1 MKNELNIVCHAFPS
15 WNGDYVKSTV
25 ELMKELASNNK
36 VLYIDYAYTI
46 KDILFNFRKN
56 KWIPVKNILALKNP
70 LRKIELSNGAHLH
83 LLSLPPVLP
92 INWISNQKVFD
103 FFQSINARIIN
114 RRVIS
119 ALNKLKMKEPLLI
132 NAFNPTYGK
141 NALKGLDQKAT
152 FYYCYDN
159 ISAANWASK
168 HGSRLEQSFI
178 KQADAVIFSSDD
190 LQKTKGKE
198 AKVSYVIK
206 NGVDLSIFNNNLIQ
220 QLPET
225 DLNTV
230 NIGYIGSIDNRLDYE
245 LLIKMIQQL
254 NNWQFHFIG
263 RIMDSNANKL
273 KNFTNVKFYGS
284 VEPSELPGLMAN
296 FNAGIIPFVKNDF
309 TQNIYPMKANE
320 YLAMGLTVVMTDFA
334 QLNDLTSIVSVAE
347 RDNFIEIL
355 ENEVKNDSI
364 EKKLQRKSKAA
375 NNSWKCKASE
385 FESILYKYA

>member
-36 VLYIDYAYTI
+36 VLYIDYAYTF

-70 LRKIELSNGAHLH
+70 LRKIKLSNGSDLH

-103 FFQSINARIIN
+103 FFQSINTRIIN

-141 NALKGLDQKAT
+141 NALKGLNQKAT

-190 LQKTKGKE
+190 LKITKGKE
-198 AKVSYVIK
+198 AKVSFVIK

-225 DLNTV
+225 GKNKV

-245 LLIKMIQQL
+245 LLIKMIQQFSH
-254 NNWQFHFIG
+254 WQFHFIG

-284 VEPSELPGLMAN
+284 VEPSELPGLMKN
-296 FNAGIIPFVKNDF
+296 FNTGIIPFVKNDF

-320 YLAMGLTVVMTDFA
+320 YLAMGLPVVMTDFA
-334 QLNDLTSIVSVAE
+334 QLNDLTSIVSVAD

-364 EKKLQRKSKAA
+364 EKKLQRKAKAA